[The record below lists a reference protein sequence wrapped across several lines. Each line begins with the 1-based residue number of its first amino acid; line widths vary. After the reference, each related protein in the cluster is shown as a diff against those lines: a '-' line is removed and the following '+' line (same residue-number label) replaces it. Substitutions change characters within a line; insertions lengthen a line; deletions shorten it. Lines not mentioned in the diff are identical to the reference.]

1 MVFWNTCAV
10 MAFRVSQVGTFLRE
24 VRQELKGV
32 QWPSRTTTIRFT
44 ILIVA
49 MSAVVAGVAGAFDV
63 ALTALVERFLLR

>member
-1 MVFWNTCAV
+1 